1 MADAVITAWD
11 SKRHW
16 NFWRPITAIHEGEN
30 DGNARTEGDP
40 DWQPFIATP
49 NYSDYTSGAN
59 NLAGSASRILK
70 HFFGTDNVTFSVTS
84 AMTMEPR
91 EYTRFL
97 GSRRRC
103 GRRSRL

>member
-30 DGNARTEGDP
+30 GGNARTEGDP

-49 NYSDYTSGAN
+49 N
-59 NLAGSASRILK
+59 LL
-70 HFFGTDNVTFSVTS
+70 
-84 AMTMEPR
+84 
-91 EYTRFL
+91 
-97 GSRRRC
+97 
-103 GRRSRL
+103 

>member
-70 HFFGTDNVTFSVTS
+70 HFLWHGQRDVLSHQRHDDGAS
-84 AMTMEPR
+84 
-91 EYTRFL
+91 
-97 GSRRRC
+97 
-103 GRRSRL
+103 